1 MMPTSLH
8 PCDVGDLP
16 RFMQLAVC
24 GSHLPLDQKNLQS
37 NWKTRYPTFL
47 KREKVGGL
55 WVDIKEADLWLDQR
69 GKQLLSTGLL
79 SEKRRRNPGWEPA
92 GNRLETLVGA
102 QGRILDRLAELVALR
117 LHAKSSSA
125 SGGQE

>member
-1 MMPTSLH
+1 MIPISLH
-8 PCDVGDLP
+8 PCDTGDLP
-16 RFMQLAVC
+16 RFMQLAAC

-55 WVDIKEADLWLDQR
+55 WVDIKEADHWLDQR

-79 SEKRRRNPGWEPA
+79 IEKRRRNPGWVPTGE
-92 GNRLETLVGA
+92 RLEALAGTQLMM
-102 QGRILDRLAELVALR
+102 IDKLAELVSLR
-117 LHAKSSSA
+117 LHAKST
-125 SGGQE
+125 GGAV